1 MINETLLNRIRR
13 LVAGSAN
20 QLVDAVENAAP
31 ETVMSEAIREIG
43 TAIEQSRD
51 ELGKV
56 IANRHLANKRLMEA
70 NRKHEELSGKIELAV
85 TQGRDDLAEAAISR
99 QLDLEAQMPVLE
111 GAISDTSG
119 EQQEIEGYVAALLA
133 RQREMEEE
141 LDLFKQVQ
149 KSRASNGAN
158 GEPGATPDMQNKVS
172 QAESAFNRAMK
183 SSTGLDGTGEGSNPA
198 DATKLAELEKLARDN
213 RVSERLSAIKAG
225 KQKDTG

>member
-1 MINETLLNRIRR
+1 MNESLANRIRR

-43 TAIEQSRD
+43 SAVEESRD

-56 IANRHLANKRLMEA
+56 IAARHLANKRLMDA
-70 NRKHEELSGKIELAV
+70 NRKHEELTGKIELAV
-85 TQGRDDLAEAAISR
+85 GEGRDDLAEAAISR

-111 GAISDTSG
+111 AAINDSSN

-141 LDLFKQVQ
+141 LDQFRQVQ
-149 KSRASNGAN
+149 KSA
-158 GEPGATPDMQNKVS
+158 GATGSGCEAGAKPDTQNKVS
-172 QAESAFNRAMK
+172 KAESAFNRAMK
-183 SSTGLDGTGEGSNPA
+183 ASTGLDGAGAGGNPS
-198 DATKLAELEKLARDN
+198 DAAKLAELEKLARDN
-213 RVSERLSAIKAG
+213 RVAERLSAIKAN